1 MADSFWLAEE
11 TLPLPARRVEGR
23 PDVAVVGAGVTGCAC
38 ALVLAGAGLRVRVH
52 EAREVASG
60 ASGRN
65 GGFARW
71 GAAMPYDVARRQ
83 LGPDRAR
90 MLWLLTERYVDRME
104 SLAGDAFRRVG
115 SLRIASD
122 LEEREE
128 IRAEY
133 EALRADGFEA
143 EWLGELPPPLD
154 GRFHGGM
161 RHPGDGSIHPARW
174 VRRLAAR
181 AAEAGAEIRE
191 RSRVESLDDLDAD
204 HVVIATDG
212 YTHGLLPAL
221 DAAVQPTR
229 GQVLA
234 TEPLREVV
242 FPCPVYARH
251 GYDYWQQTPDLRLVI
266 GGRRDR
272 TADLEHTAVEETTPL
287 IQGELDAAVWDLLG
301 ELPPVAQRWSG
312 IFGTTEDRL
321 PLVGQVPGRGGVW
334 VAAGYSGHGNVMGL
348 ACGELVAQS
357 ILGASA
363 PELELFDPA
372 RVPGWA

>member
-1 MADSFWLAEE
+1 MADSFWLSEE
-11 TLPLPARRVEGR
+11 TASFPARRIEGR
-23 PDVAVVGAGVTGCAC
+23 PDAVVIGGGVTGCAC
-38 ALVLAGAGLRVRVH
+38 ALALAEAGLRVRLH

-71 GAAMPYDVARRQ
+71 GGAMPYDVARRQ
-83 LGPDRAR
+83 LGPEWAR
-90 MLWLLTERYVDRME
+90 DLWLLTERYVDRME

-128 IRAEY
+128 IRTEY
-133 EALRADGFEA
+133 ETLREDGFEA
-143 EWLGELPPPLD
+143 EWLDELPPPLR

-174 VRRLAAR
+174 VRRLAVL

-191 RSRVESLDDLDAD
+191 RSRVDSLEGLDAD

-212 YTHGLLPAL
+212 YTHGLVPAL
-221 DAAVQPTR
+221 DAAIRPTR

-234 TEPLREVV
+234 TEPLPERL

-272 TADLEHTAVEETTPL
+272 TPDLEYTAVEETTPL
-287 IQGELDAAVWDLLG
+287 IQGELDAAVRDLLG

-312 IFGTTEDRL
+312 IFGTTQDRL
-321 PLVGQVPGRGGVW
+321 PLVGPVPGRDGVW
-334 VAAGYSGHGNVMGL
+334 VSAGYSGHGNVMGL
-348 ACGELVAQS
+348 ACGELVARA
-357 ILGASA
+357 ILGRPA
-363 PELELFDPA
+363 PELALFDPA
-372 RVPGWA
+372 RVPV